1 MRNKTR
7 DEFGNPIDPALV
19 EAKEEY
25 RRTHQSDIAP
35 QGKPLGGLSALDDML
50 GNPSSIPRK
59 EQKDAQVQ
67 MENTARM
74 NAAKIREGQRK
85 ANPERQISPQ
95 EISALATQ
103 ANQQRMLA
111 AEARASSFRDKMLR
125 ARELTGVDTAPS
137 RFNELRK
144 KLR

>member
-1 MRNKTR
+1 MYLGDSMRNKNR

-19 EAKEEY
+19 EAREEY
-25 RRTHQSDIAP
+25 RRTHQP
-35 QGKPLGGLSALDDML
+35 DME
-50 GNPSSIPRK
+50 IPRK
-59 EQKDAQVQ
+59 PLSQKDAQRQ

-74 NAAKIREGQRK
+74 NAAKIREAQRQ

-95 EISALATQ
+95 EISALANQ
-103 ANQQRMLA
+103 SNQQRMLA
-111 AEARASSFRDKMLR
+111 AEARASAFRDKMLR